1 MIIKNF
7 TTINIH
13 HGEGE
18 HEVWIKNPDLQE
30 MVRADSLEDLPE
42 MIDAMFRA
50 PYNPALQDAIDRVKI
65 VYRLSTKHE

>member
-30 MVRADSLEDLPE
+30 MVRADSLKDLPE
-42 MIDAMFRA
+42 LIDAMFRA
-50 PYNPALQDAIDRVKI
+50 PNNPVLQDALDRVKI
-65 VYRLSTKHE
+65 VYKLSKP